1 MKKGVIAIITLSIQY
16 FASSQGIVIFNS
28 GEISLQ
34 PGLPDSTISA
44 SVVFNT
50 GEQVFPLTTIT
61 VDGSIFFPGTGGGVG
76 SSYSTGS
83 GSAALAPPGTASDVR
98 SRSFS
103 GSDYFSSSGQM
114 ADTGFALQLGNGVN
128 PLTDSSGRIEVVP
141 DPKPL
146 VIQGGKV
153 KADGS
158 FELSVKGPP
167 HVSFYV
173 EVSTD
178 GKTFAGLTQKALSGS
193 LAVFNTC
200 DENGQC
206 TAIDHE
212 AGQSSFR
219 FYRLQVFNTPT
230 AATGN

>member
-1 MKKGVIAIITLSIQY
+1 MKKGVLAVFVFWVHYL
-16 FASSQGIVIFNS
+16 ALAQGEVTFISRV
-28 GEISLQ
+28 ISLE
-34 PGLPDSTISA
+34 PGLVESSLTAEPVLTI
-44 SVVFNT
+44 
-50 GEQVFPLTTIT
+50 G
-61 VDGSIFFPGTGGGVG
+61 DSIFANVIINADGAIFFGGTSGSG
-76 SSYSTGS
+76 SSYFTGS
-83 GSAALAPPGTASDVR
+83 GSAALTPSSTASDVR

-114 ADTGFALQLGNGVN
+114 ADTGFALHLGNGVN

-178 GKTFAGLTQKALSGS
+178 GKTFTGLTQKALSGS
-193 LAVFNTC
+193 LVVFNTC

-206 TAIDHE
+206 MAIDRE

-219 FYRLQVFNTPT
+219 FYRLQLFDTPT